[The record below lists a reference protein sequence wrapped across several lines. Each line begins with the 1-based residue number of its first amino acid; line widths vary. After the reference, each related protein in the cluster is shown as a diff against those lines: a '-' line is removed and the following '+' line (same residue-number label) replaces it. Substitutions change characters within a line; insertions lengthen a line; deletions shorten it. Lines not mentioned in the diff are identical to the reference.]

1 LGPIRHSLI
10 RGEINHRAVIGGQ
23 PGRPFL
29 FGDETM
35 KVTAWID
42 TSVEVDIPIEQ
53 IVCELEELADD
64 DREHIT
70 AKILNTCI
78 GLLTKIPDKHIAILT
93 PQQRQLVADCMGLQA
108 ARYRIETKIVD
119 NER

>member
-1 LGPIRHSLI
+1 
-10 RGEINHRAVIGGQ
+10 
-23 PGRPFL
+23 
-29 FGDETM
+29 M

-70 AKILNTCI
+70 VKILNTCI
-78 GLLTKIPDKHIAILT
+78 ALLTKIPDKHIAILT
-93 PQQRQLVADCMGLQA
+93 PQQRHVVADCMGTQA
-108 ARYRIETKIVD
+108 ARYRIE
-119 NER
+119 